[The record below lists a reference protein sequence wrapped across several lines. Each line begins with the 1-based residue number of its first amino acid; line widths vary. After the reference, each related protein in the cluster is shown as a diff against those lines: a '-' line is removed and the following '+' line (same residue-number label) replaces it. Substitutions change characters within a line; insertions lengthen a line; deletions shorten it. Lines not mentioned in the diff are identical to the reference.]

1 MTAIIAE
8 LGEDIPRKGEKL
20 LDVGCGSGIST
31 SVWNCDCTG
40 IDPSEKLIEIAHKNY
55 PGKRFVVASAE
66 DIPFPDGAFD
76 ILISITAIHNFKD
89 VRKAIN
95 EMKRVCKGRFVIT
108 VLRKAAKVDEI
119 AKLAPDDAPR
129 FRKFMDD
136 NRVKLQK
143 FAPCLQTP
151 FLGWGDLLQTRLL
164 AVLPYLKP
172 WKSLHAEL
180 AGYSSAEEFIT
191 HALEKELA
199 LLEDADS
206 EEDIKK
212 RLQGLGYIS

>member
-1 MTAIIAE
+1 MADYYDSIAPGYDALHMAEQIRKMTAIIAE

-108 VLRKAAKVDEI
+108 VLRKAGKVDEI
-119 AKLAPDDAPR
+119 AKLLMIN
-129 FRKFMDD
+129 F
-136 NRVKLQK
+136 NVKRIIMEEK
-143 FAPCLQTP
+143 
-151 FLGWGDLLQTRLL
+151 DLI
-164 AVLPYLKP
+164 
-172 WKSLHAEL
+172 
-180 AGYSSAEEFIT
+180 FICT
-191 HALEKELA
+191 W
-199 LLEDADS
+199 
-206 EEDIKK
+206 
-212 RLQGLGYIS
+212 R